1 MDERRSNWKN
11 CKKARENN
19 SVLAEY
25 ALEDGVD
32 VLEVIAEVEL
42 LGYLGV
48 AEILL
53 HLSVLFQQRLEVA
66 FAAPHRHGV
75 ALHEFVGVLAAGA
88 FLRQRHQKPLRMNQP
103 AEAVEIFLHVLGGHQ
118 QLLDQARQTLGR
130 KIHS

>member
-1 MDERRSNWKN
+1 MPGYHSVVIARRASD
-11 CKKARENN
+11 ALVASAFAEN
-19 SVLAEY
+19 AF
-25 ALEDGVD
+25 EDGID

-75 ALHEFVGVLAAGA
+75 ALHELVGVLAAGA
-88 FLRQRHQKPLRMNQP
+88 FLRQGDQKTLRMNEA
-103 AEAVEIFLHVLGGHQ
+103 AEAVEVLLHVFWVDQELV
-118 QLLDQARQTLGR
+118 DQAREAVKR
-130 KIHS
+130 